1 MTNLFTYPVA
11 KGKTDTSEFAGKITE
26 KGAGPL
32 REQVYYAVKMG
43 GTLGLTSSEIADVVC
58 RDYAGVQPRTSEL
71 ASLGYLKDSAGGP
84 LVAVARKSFG
94 LWQNRCDRS
103 TQVRDCP

>member
-71 ASLGYLKDSAGGP
+71 ASLGYLKDSGQRRRAPGRRCAEIVWVVAKP
-84 LVAVARKSFG
+84 L
-94 LWQNRCDRS
+94 
-103 TQVRDCP
+103 